1 MKKLFVLATVILIVG
16 LLAGCWLLPESK
28 LISITVDP
36 ESMDLGDPIIGTI
49 LNTQEA
55 IESVT
60 ANYEDETSGDVKLTD
75 CEYCTYDCQVA
86 KVNAEGLVTAVDK
99 GKTAILVSYTEG
111 NLWTGRIT
119 ETDIVI
125 VTVE

>member
-1 MKKLFVLATVILIVG
+1 MKKLFVLATVILIAG
-16 LLAGCWLLPESK
+16 LLTGCWLLPESK

-36 ESMDLGDPIIGTI
+36 EWMELNKPGPADPGDTK
-49 LNTQEA
+49 EA
-55 IESVT
+55 IKSVT
-60 ANYEDETSGDVKLTD
+60 ANYEDDTSEDVKLTD

-86 KVNAEGLVTAVDK
+86 KVNAEGLVTAVGE

-111 NLWTGRIT
+111 NSWTGRIT